1 IPYDTA
7 SAIGASGVASG
18 KAEWCLA
25 VPAPY
30 DDAVGILLNLF
41 HKVATP
47 DVHAQLQCTLLD
59 EPFGRRLRQEQ
70 RERKARFQCRE
81 IKQRIQPSEEK
92 PRVRPTLWGEAF
104 RDPTQGEYL
113 QGSTVERQC
122 AGLGDA
128 FGAPFQHE
136 DFHFCQRQL
145 TRKPQ
150 SHRSAANDDDV
161 KFIAHDHLTTYL
173 TMLDI
178 I

>member
-1 IPYDTA
+1 MPYETA
-7 SAIGASGVASG
+7 SAIGPSGVASG
-18 KAEWCLA
+18 KAEWRLA

-47 DVHAQLQCTLLD
+47 DVHAQFQCTLLD
-59 EPFGRRLRQEQ
+59 DPFGRRLWQEQ

-81 IKQRIQPSEEK
+81 VKQRIQPSEEK
-92 PRVRPTLWGEAF
+92 PGVRTTLREEAL
-104 RDPTQGEYL
+104 RDPAQGEHL

-136 DFHFCQRQL
+136 DFHFYQRQL
-145 TRKPQ
+145 TRKP
-150 SHRSAANDDDV
+150 
-161 KFIAHDHLTTYL
+161 
-173 TMLDI
+173 
-178 I
+178 